1 MIRVGSSEGRPNPFK
16 PVLPITHTESEI
28 YTVEDDWPVLISA
41 LEHYSYCPRQCALI
55 HVERI
60 FDENVFTL
68 RGRYAHERSDKP
80 QTTLEGGVRMERALP
95 LWSDQLGLQGRGD
108 VVEFHPDGRIVPVEY
123 KNGPRRERRHD
134 DVQLCAQAL
143 CLEEMLGRAVETGA
157 VYSLQTHRRRE
168 VVFTDDLREETKNI
182 IAEVRA
188 MQQSR
193 GPLPPA
199 LNDSRCPRCSL
210 LDACVPATVV
220 AARHARLSQQLY
232 TLLPGE

>member
-1 MIRVGSSEGRPNPFK
+1 M
-16 PVLPITHTESEI
+16 
-28 YTVEDDWPVLISA
+28 EDDHPVLISA

-55 HVERI
+55 HVERV

-68 RGRYAHERSDKP
+68 RGCHAHERADEAQS
-80 QTTLEGGVRMERALP
+80 TVENGVRMERALP
-95 LWSDQLGLQGRGD
+95 LWSERLGLLGKGD

-143 CLEEMLGRAVETGA
+143 CLEEMLGVSVETGA
-157 VYSLQTHRRRE
+157 IYSLQTHRRRE
-168 VVFTDDLREETKNI
+168 VMFAETLREETLDM
-182 IAEVRA
+182 IAQVRA
-188 MQQSR
+188 VQQCE

-199 LNDSRCPRCSL
+199 LNDKRCPQCSL

-232 TLLPGE
+232 TLPTLEN

>member
-1 MIRVGSSEGRPNPFK
+1 ME
-16 PVLPITHTESEI
+16 
-28 YTVEDDWPVLISA
+28 EDQIVLISA

-68 RGRYAHERSDKP
+68 RGRHAHERADEAHSDM
-80 QTTLEGGVRMERALP
+80 ENGVRIERALP
-95 LWSDQLGLQGRGD
+95 LWSDRLGLQGKGD

-134 DVQLCAQAL
+134 DVQLCAQAF
-143 CLEEMLGRAVETGA
+143 CLEEMLGVSVEQGA

-168 VVFTDDLREETKNI
+168 VAFGDDLRDETLDMI
-182 IAEVRA
+182 VQVRA
-188 MQQSR
+188 VQRSA

-199 LNDSRCPRCSL
+199 LNDARCPRCSL

-232 TLLPGE
+232 TLPLLDA

>member
-1 MIRVGSSEGRPNPFK
+1 MEA
-16 PVLPITHTESEI
+16 
-28 YTVEDDWPVLISA
+28 DQPVLISA

-68 RGRYAHERSDKP
+68 RGRYAHERADEAHSSI
-80 QTTLEGGVRMERALP
+80 ENGIRMERALP
-95 LWSDQLGLQGRGD
+95 LWSDRLGLQGKGD
-108 VVEFHPDGRIVPVEY
+108 VVEFYPDGRVIPVEY

-143 CLEEMLGRAVETGA
+143 CLEEMLTISVEHGA

-168 VVFTDDLREETKNI
+168 VRFSEELREETRDI
-182 IAEVRA
+182 IAQVRA
-188 MQQSR
+188 LQQSR

-199 LNDSRCPRCSL
+199 LNDNRCPRCSL

-232 TLLPGE
+232 LLPSES